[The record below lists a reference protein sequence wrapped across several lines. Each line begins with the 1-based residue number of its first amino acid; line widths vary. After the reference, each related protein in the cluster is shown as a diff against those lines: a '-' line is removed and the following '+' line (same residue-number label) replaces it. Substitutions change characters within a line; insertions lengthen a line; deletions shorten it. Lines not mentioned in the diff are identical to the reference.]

1 MSTRFGVPQKAQGTV
16 AVRTVDFNPSSLLV
30 FGRLVNPGTWLWVP
44 GACAECAH
52 RRRGGRGRGYLL
64 RHRAGFPCVARA
76 SWRRH
81 HLCRCQRRRWP
92 GVGVLAGRYARS
104 VLQPSG
110 STTPSPREYSYAASL
125 AVRGMFDAAM
135 RAYADAAAEHPDD
148 PTPWLRGARLLECE
162 LKRYEDAADWYRNA
176 RDRARA
182 VPGTELLT
190 TRALAELYLRRLAG
204 SRKAAPELQ
213 RLLTHFPD
221 TPAATWAR
229 EELDAMRAAMLR
241 ELHDDP

>member
-1 MSTRFGVPQKAQGTV
+1 MKASRVARLKDTDSVGAAFILRAVGWSLFGAVVGAV
-16 AVRTVDFNPSSLLV
+16 AGIYFATER
-30 FGRLVNPGTWLWVP
+30 
-44 GACAECAH
+44 
-52 RRRGGRGRGYLL
+52 
-64 RHRAGFPCVARA
+64 GFPVLLGLLGGVTIFAGASVAIG
-76 SWRRH
+76 
-81 HLCRCQRRRWP
+81 L
-92 GVGVLAGRYARS
+92 GVGLLAGRYARS

-110 STTPSPREYSYAASL
+110 STTPSPREYSHAASL
-125 AVRGMFDAAM
+125 AVRGMFDAAL
-135 RAYADAAAEHPDD
+135 RAYADAAAEHTDD

-162 LKRYEDAADWYRNA
+162 LMRYEDAADWYRNA

-213 RLLTHFPD
+213 RLLTRFPD

-241 ELHDDP
+241 ELHGDP